1 MEGKIDEFLHQRDS
15 LEKECEELKNKQ
27 SEAKPVAK
35 ESSDEE
41 EGSSD
46 NELEEAKTQLAN
58 KDKMIKRLKDMWEES
73 KTANKDKEA
82 QLNDSITILNKRY
95 RDLIAENLIV
105 KENLEK
111 AST

>member
-1 MEGKIDEFLHQRDS
+1 
-15 LEKECEELKNKQ
+15 
-27 SEAKPVAK
+27 
-35 ESSDEE
+35 
-41 EGSSD
+41 
-46 NELEEAKTQLAN
+46 
-58 KDKMIKRLKDMWEES
+58 MIKRLKDMWQES